1 MKEKRALKKDE
12 KAIKEKQNKEE
23 LININRLR
31 QKERKR
37 SKKEKG
43 TKR

>member
-12 KAIKEKQNKEE
+12 KAIKEKQNKE